1 MKRPFFKFALAT
13 LTFCWLAGIA
23 NSTARAQSEGQFG
36 TLVPNPPGATPP
48 WAGQAGGVA
57 TFGTPPPLQN
67 GRFSSASNG
76 RFGTPVIPLEDTQ
89 VQVQNGVLRA
99 LLGEPQ
105 PGGVYEAYGT
115 PSAYGPDNRNPYNG
129 NPDNSNP
136 YSGNPDSG
144 NLYSGN
150 LYSGNLYSGNLF
162 SGIPYGGNRPATGYY
177 GAGLESS
184 SDNSGGGYLSNDGGF
199 RGYSPYYGNNGGY
212 GLNYGAVDLGSSG
225 NHSAP
230 AYDGGGYYSSGIS
243 GNGYSP

>member
-150 LYSGNLYSGNLF
+150 PGSGNL
-162 SGIPYGGNRPATGYY
+162 YGGNRPATGYY

>member
-23 NSTARAQSEGQFG
+23 NSAARAQSDGQFG

-115 PSAYGPDNRNPYNG
+115 PSAYGPDNRNPDNG

-136 YSGNPDSG
+136 YSGN
-144 NLYSGN
+144 L
-150 LYSGNLYSGNLF
+150 
-162 SGIPYGGNRPATGYY
+162 YGGNRPAAGYY

-225 NHSAP
+225 NSAP

>member
-1 MKRPFFKFALAT
+1 MNRPFFKFALAT

-23 NSTARAQSEGQFG
+23 NSAARAQSEGQFG
-36 TLVPNPPGATPP
+36 TLVPNPRGATPP

-67 GRFSSASNG
+67 GRFNPASIG
-76 RFGTPVIPLEDTQ
+76 RFGTPVIRLEDTQ

-115 PSAYGPDNRNPYNG
+115 PSAYGPDNRNPDNGNPYSG

-136 YSGNPDSG
+136 DNSNPGSGNPGSG
-144 NLYSGN
+144 NLYTGN
-150 LYSGNLYSGNLF
+150 LDY
-162 SGIPYGGNRPATGYY
+162 GNRPATGYY

-212 GLNYGAVDLGSSG
+212 GLNSGAVDLGSSG
-225 NHSAP
+225 NHSVP
-230 AYDGGGYYSSGIS
+230 ASDGGGYYSSGIS

>member
-48 WAGQAGGVA
+48 WAGQAGGLA
-57 TFGTPPPLQN
+57 TFGTPAPLPN
-67 GRFSSASNG
+67 GRFSAASNG

-136 YSGNPDSG
+136 YSGNPYGG
-144 NLYSGN
+144 NPD
-150 LYSGNLYSGNLF
+150 SGNLYSGNLF
-162 SGIPYGGNRPATGYY
+162 SGNRPATGYY

>member
-23 NSTARAQSEGQFG
+23 NSTARAQSDGQFG

-48 WAGQAGGVA
+48 WAGQAGGLA

-115 PSAYGPDNRNPYNG
+115 PSAYGPDNRNL
-129 NPDNSNP
+129 
-136 YSGNPDSG
+136 YSGNPGSG
-144 NLYSGN
+144 NL
-150 LYSGNLYSGNLF
+150 
-162 SGIPYGGNRPATGYY
+162 YGGNRPATGYY

>member
-23 NSTARAQSEGQFG
+23 NSAARAQSDGQFG

-129 NPDNSNP
+129 NPD
-136 YSGNPDSG
+136 SG

-150 LYSGNLYSGNLF
+150 PGSGNL
-162 SGIPYGGNRPATGYY
+162 YGGNRPATGYY

>member
-13 LTFCWLAGIA
+13 LTFCWLTGIA
-23 NSTARAQSEGQFG
+23 NSAARAQSDGQFG

-136 YSGNPDSG
+136 YGGNPDSGNPDSG

-150 LYSGNLYSGNLF
+150 LF
-162 SGIPYGGNRPATGYY
+162 SGNRPATGYY

>member
-48 WAGQAGGVA
+48 WAGQAGGLA
-57 TFGTPPPLQN
+57 TFGTPAPLPN
-67 GRFSSASNG
+67 GRFSAASNG

-115 PSAYGPDNRNPYNG
+115 PSAYGPDNG

-136 YSGNPDSG
+136 YSGNPGSG
-144 NLYSGN
+144 NL
-150 LYSGNLYSGNLF
+150 
-162 SGIPYGGNRPATGYY
+162 YGGNRPATGYY

-230 AYDGGGYYSSGIS
+230 AYDGGGYYSSGI
-243 GNGYSP
+243 

>member
-48 WAGQAGGVA
+48 WAGQAGGLA
-57 TFGTPPPLQN
+57 TFGTPAPLPN

-144 NLYSGN
+144 NPYSGNPDSGNLDSGN
-150 LYSGNLYSGNLF
+150 LYSGNLYSGNLY
-162 SGIPYGGNRPATGYY
+162 SGNRPATGYY

-225 NHSAP
+225 NHSAH
-230 AYDGGGYYSSGIS
+230 GLRRRRLLQ
-243 GNGYSP
+243 

>member
-48 WAGQAGGVA
+48 WAGEAGGVA

-144 NLYSGN
+144 NPDNSNPYGGN
-150 LYSGNLYSGNLF
+150 PDSGNLYSGNLF
-162 SGIPYGGNRPATGYY
+162 RGNRPATGYY